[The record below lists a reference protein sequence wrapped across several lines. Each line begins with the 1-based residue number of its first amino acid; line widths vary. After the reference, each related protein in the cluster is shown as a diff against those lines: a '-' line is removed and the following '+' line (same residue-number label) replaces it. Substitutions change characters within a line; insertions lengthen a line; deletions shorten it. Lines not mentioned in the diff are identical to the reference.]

1 MKAGRDVL
9 VKYLKFATLG
19 LKEHTWH
26 LVGSNTVRK
35 VDYDHL
41 QKDHSGFQVM
51 QSPAPRPQKLSP
63 VLRSSPELTGPLV
76 TVAK

>member
-1 MKAGRDVL
+1 MKAGSDVP

-19 LKEHTWH
+19 LKEHTRH
-26 LVGSNTVRK
+26 PIGSNTAQK

-63 VLRSSPELTGPLV
+63 LLRSSLELTGPLV
-76 TVAK
+76 TIAK